1 MGLLSKSHDANDF
14 AGSSFAAS
22 AATTYSTTGN
32 EVLKTAYEYYNDTQL
47 WIIEHYPNSVAAQTY
62 LNSISALSGENIVT
76 PYVNPGDNGY
86 YTYAYFPPAG
96 YNWQRI
102 VVVDLNPISDDDDT
116 SGLPDVPEMQYY
128 SADWTAPP
136 QSASGSFDL
145 TYTVHIDKSAN
156 ITHEQVG

>member
-1 MGLLSKSHDANDF
+1 MSKSHDANDF

-22 AATTYSTTGN
+22 AATTYATTGN
-32 EVLKTAYEYYNDTQL
+32 DVLKTAYEYYNDTQL

-62 LNSISALSGENIVT
+62 LNSISALSGENIAT

-102 VVVDLNPISDDDDT
+102 VVVDLNPISRR
-116 SGLPDVPEMQYY
+116 
-128 SADWTAPP
+128 
-136 QSASGSFDL
+136 
-145 TYTVHIDKSAN
+145 
-156 ITHEQVG
+156 